1 MNEIEIQK
9 NENNKKNIFNQTY
22 PKNRITYELKNDS
35 YNEND
40 INQTNYEER
49 KLNSDNNISYDEDT
63 FEEDTEREAV
73 EFIQLQHQKIKKL
86 KKELEEKN
94 EIINEYKGKFNKL
107 NYRNKDEKE
116 NMILNKNL
124 RQQIEILNKEKEELK
139 LEIYSKDKLI
149 KELKIDLNELS
160 KKFNKYNNN
169 MISQNEE
176 KSDKVNQLLQVIKE
190 YSNQMK
196 INEDKIKIYENE
208 NKKLNQNLTNEMK
221 ELQKLKI
228 LYENKINE
236 DKNWISQINQDI
248 KLLCDWISNY
258 LGTFFP
264 ENIEI
269 QEVPKFTQ
277 FINPENLNNYNK
289 INLNLLRQTITEAR
303 NKIYDK
309 QNKYENTIK
318 LDKKEQ
324 IELLYKIESQ
334 NKNITILNNDIISLK
349 EELAKKKFE
358 IEEMNNKF
366 NNSICSF
373 LSIFIVFSY
382 LFCLSYILFLV
393 SVIVCLN
400 KFRFILL

>member
-1 MNEIEIQK
+1 MNDIEVQK
-9 NENNKKNIFNQTY
+9 NENNKKNIFNQTF
-22 PKNRITYELKNDS
+22 PQNRITYELKNNS
-35 YNEND
+35 FNEND
-40 INQTNYEER
+40 IYQTNYEER
-49 KLNSDNNISYDEDT
+49 KLDLDSNSNNNISYEEMEA

-94 EIINEYKGKFNKL
+94 EIINEYKEKYNKL
-107 NYRNKDEKE
+107 NFRNKDEKE

-139 LEIYSKDKLI
+139 LELYSKDKLI
-149 KELKIDLNELS
+149 KELKSDLNELS
-160 KKFNKYNNN
+160 KKFSKYNNN

-190 YSNQMK
+190 YSSQLK
-196 INEDKIKIYENE
+196 SYEDKIKIYEKE
-208 NKKLNQNLTNEMK
+208 NNKLNQDLTKEMK
-221 ELQKLKI
+221 EKQKLKI
-228 LYENKINE
+228 LFDNKVTE
-236 DKNWISQINQDI
+236 DNNWICQINQDI
-248 KLLCDWISNY
+248 KLLSDWINNY
-258 LGTFFP
+258 LGTFFG

-269 QEVPKFTQ
+269 QEAPKFTQ
-277 FINPENLNNYNK
+277 YINSDNINNYNK

-309 QNKYENTIK
+309 QNKYENKIK
-318 LDKKEQ
+318 IDKKEQ
-324 IELLYKIESQ
+324 LELLYKIESQ

-366 NNSICSF
+366 NN
-373 LSIFIVFSY
+373 LIF
-382 LFCLSYILFLV
+382 
-393 SVIVCLN
+393 
-400 KFRFILL
+400 

>member
-1 MNEIEIQK
+1 MNEYEIQK

-22 PKNRITYELKNDS
+22 PQNKITYELKNDS

-40 INQTNYEER
+40 IYHQTNYEER
-49 KLNSDNNISYDEDT
+49 KLNSDNNMSYEEIET

-94 EIINEYKGKFNKL
+94 EIINEYKEKFNRL

-116 NMILNKNL
+116 NIILNKNL
-124 RQQIEILNKEKEELK
+124 RQQIEILNKEKEEMK
-139 LEIYSKDKLI
+139 LELYSKDKLI
-149 KELKIDLNELS
+149 KELKADLNELS
-160 KKFNKYNNN
+160 KKFNKYNSN

-190 YSNQMK
+190 YSAQMK
-196 INEDKIKIYENE
+196 SSEDKMKIYENE
-208 NKKLNQNLTNEMK
+208 NNKLNQDLTNEMK
-221 ELQKLKI
+221 EIQKLKI
-228 LYENKINE
+228 LYENKIIE

-248 KLLCDWISNY
+248 KLLCDWINNY
-258 LGTFFP
+258 LGIFFP

-277 FINPENLNNYNK
+277 YINSENLNNYNK

-309 QNKYENTIK
+309 QNKYENIIK
-318 LDKKEQ
+318 MDKKEQ

-334 NKNITILNNDIISLK
+334 NKNITILNNDIIALK
-349 EELAKKKFE
+349 EELANKKFE
-358 IEEMNNKF
+358 IDEMNNKF
-366 NNSICSF
+366 NN
-373 LSIFIVFSY
+373 LIF
-382 LFCLSYILFLV
+382 
-393 SVIVCLN
+393 
-400 KFRFILL
+400 